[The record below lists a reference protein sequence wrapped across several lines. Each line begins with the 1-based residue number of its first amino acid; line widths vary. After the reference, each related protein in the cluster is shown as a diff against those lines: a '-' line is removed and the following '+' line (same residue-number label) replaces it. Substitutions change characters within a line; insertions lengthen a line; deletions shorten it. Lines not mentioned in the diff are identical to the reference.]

1 MLRVFRIT
9 NTTRHCGLPTKA
21 ACIVLGVITT
31 AMEIFCLLF
40 LPVVP
45 AWILVGL
52 SLVALLLL
60 IIGAMKLMAALLIVY
75 MILNILIRI
84 PIFVVIYY
92 ISYTLAGYDSGNYLC
107 SGFPLFRNDNDYQC
121 SLYEMSEGLL
131 WAGLVI
137 CFVVCIFEGLLL
149 AGLRKLRCLCM
160 GITTV
165 SYARR
170 DCHPRAVVVTSPQQV
185 VYTTT
190 APAATVY
197 QPYPSNM
204 TAQPAP
210 AQYGYPPGPS
220 AYQPQPGYA
229 YQPPQNPNAPPNPS
243 VVLPPPEYKE

>member
-1 MLRVFRIT
+1 MYRSRGHYDGYGNFLLT
-9 NTTRHCGLPTKA
+9 
-21 ACIVLGVITT
+21 VLTG
-31 AMEIFCLLF
+31 
-40 LPVVP
+40 
-45 AWILVGL
+45 G
-52 SLVALLLL
+52 S
-60 IIGAMKLMAALLIVY
+60 
-75 MILNILIRI
+75 R
-84 PIFVVIYY
+84 
-92 ISYTLAGYDSGNYLC
+92 
-107 SGFPLFRNDNDYQC
+107 
-121 SLYEMSEGLL
+121 
-131 WAGLVI
+131 
-137 CFVVCIFEGLLL
+137 
-149 AGLRKLRCLCM
+149 
-160 GITTV
+160 
-165 SYARR
+165 YARR